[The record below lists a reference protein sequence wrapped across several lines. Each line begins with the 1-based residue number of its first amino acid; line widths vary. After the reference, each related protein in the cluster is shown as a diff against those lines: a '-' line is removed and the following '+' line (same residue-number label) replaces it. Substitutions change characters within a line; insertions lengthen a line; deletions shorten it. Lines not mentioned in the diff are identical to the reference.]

1 MIEVP
6 SKRALLAALSLALAV
21 PGAVIAQD
29 VSGSG
34 PNHVVN
40 VQSSTPATTVARSG
54 IQAAST
60 GASSAT
66 PTNLAIANAH
76 DCTGCQARAAS
87 FQAAF
92 LTGDPTYVSPRNV
105 AAATTS
111 NCDGCATIAYAYQYA
126 ITTGG
131 PVRLSD
137 AAREKIDA
145 LRDEATTDIN
155 SDSVTYDEL
164 DAELH
169 DVAQRFRAVIDSDL
183 RRVGADVED
192 RESHQRVDIG

>member
-6 SKRALLAALSLALAV
+6 SKRALLAALSLALAL

-60 GASSAT
+60 GADSAA

-76 DCTGCQARAAS
+76 DCTGCEARAAS

-92 LTGDPTYVSPRNV
+92 LTSDPTYVSPRNV

-111 NCDGCATIAYAYQYA
+111 NCDGCGTFAYAYQYA
-126 ITTGG
+126 ITTDG
-131 PVRLSD
+131 PVRLSN

-145 LRDEATTDIN
+145 LRDEATTDIT
-155 SDSVTYDEL
+155 SDGVSYDEL

-169 DVAQRFRAVIDSDL
+169 DVAQRFRAVIDTDL
-183 RRVGADVED
+183 RRVGAAVED